1 MSKHPSIGL
10 FCTKSWQMLETGYAL
25 LIVAEMVRLWM
36 CRVRLSR
43 QYGIIKVTL
52 CGRMEA
58 HHALSTLC
66 HLWIRGL
73 VTVYHLNA
81 PKKGA
86 LKNVSAN
93 IVGHGRVRQW
103 TGILSSFSTFCGR
116 PEQPPTLYLT
126 TFYPRG
132 SSRGQY
138 VKWASQ
144 SMTTWTYN
152 PLLGW
157 HCTPLN
163 VRPFYG

>member
-1 MSKHPSIGL
+1 
-10 FCTKSWQMLETGYAL
+10 
-25 LIVAEMVRLWM
+25 
-36 CRVRLSR
+36 
-43 QYGIIKVTL
+43 
-52 CGRMEA
+52 MEA
-58 HHALSTLC
+58 HHALSALC

-138 VKWASQ
+138 VKCASQ

-152 PLLGW
+152 PLSRMALHSPKCKAILWLIVTRSDIFNSILLVMSKTYYKEMVALGSTCNM
-157 HCTPLN
+157 HLLARHEAMQQT
-163 VRPFYG
+163 RH